1 MSKSG
6 KMNIKTIK
14 TITPPHPFEAYTHV
28 ISPLSSEEGGGFL
41 ISFPDL
47 PGCISDGETI
57 EEAIHN
63 GRDAFLA
70 WISAQAD
77 MGREIPRP
85 SYRVPEAEPSMS
97 GKFVQ
102 RVPKS
107 LHAKLS
113 VLAKQEGVSLN
124 TLVLTFIAEG
134 VGMREEK
141 RHAQ

>member
-1 MSKSG
+1 MS
-6 KMNIKTIK
+6 IKQIK
-14 TITPPHPFEAYTHV
+14 AVKAPYPSEAYTHI
-28 ISPLSSEEGGGFL
+28 ISPLSPAEGGGFL

-47 PGCISDGETI
+47 PGCMSDGETI
-57 EEAIHN
+57 EAAIQN

-70 WISAQAD
+70 WISARAD
-77 MGREIPRP
+77 MGKEILRP
-85 SYRVPEAEPSMS
+85 AYRVPETETSMS

-107 LHAKLS
+107 LHAKLA

-134 VGMREEK
+134 VGMREDK
-141 RHAQ
+141 RHVQKLTA